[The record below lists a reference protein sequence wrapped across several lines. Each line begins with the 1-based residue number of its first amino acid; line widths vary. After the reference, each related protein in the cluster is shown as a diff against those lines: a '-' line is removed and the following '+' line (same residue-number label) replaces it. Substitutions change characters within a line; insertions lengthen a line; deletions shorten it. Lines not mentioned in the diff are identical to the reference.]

1 MLWKSYEDNHSYCE
15 TMIML
20 AILCPEDVIPEYSS
34 PPSASYVFPP
44 SLLQYS
50 LSLIGGEINVNV
62 LLGAED

>member
-1 MLWKSYEDNHSYCE
+1 
-15 TMIML
+15 MIML